1 MVTRLHPAR
10 ALTAFLTMALGVA
23 LLAGALH
30 GPRAEAQFSG
40 PLGKACI
47 DEGQRQ
53 AVVDLGGMGWDVLP
67 GQLAFATLNDG
78 GGPGVMVRAAVLAV
92 NADRLTILLTKA
104 TAKPAC
110 IAWQII
116 ELPQP

>member
-1 MVTRLHPAR
+1 MGIQTSSTT
-10 ALTAFLTMALGVA
+10 ALATFLAVALGVG
-23 LLAGALH
+23 LLAGML
-30 GPRAEAQFSG
+30 GSPQAEAEFSG

-47 DEGQRQ
+47 EEGQRQ
-53 AVVDLGGMGWDVLP
+53 AVVDLGGLGWDVLP

-92 NADRLTILLTKA
+92 NIDRLTILLTKA
-104 TAKPAC
+104 AVKPAC

-116 ELPQP
+116 ELP